1 MTSPSRATTRASL
14 ALSCVGSVLLPF
26 ATTPAVAQDT
36 ASGGDKV
43 LGSMT
48 VTDSAI
54 DQAAAVKQSSPKA
67 VRSVRDTPQTVTVL
81 SKEVLEQQNLL
92 SLKDALST
100 VPGITFGAGEAGSGY
115 GDSITLRGYSA
126 NNDITID
133 GVRDGAQY
141 SRSDVFNIE
150 QIEVTNGANSVQN
163 GAGAVGGNINLVTK
177 RPLATDQAIF
187 QGGVGT
193 DNYYRATADI
203 NQHLTENI
211 AFRLNAM
218 YNHND
223 IPGRDVEKNDRW
235 GVAPSV
241 TLGIGGPTRMTI
253 EYFHQ
258 EEKNIPQFG
267 VPYFSNQF
275 INGPIPGTDRS
286 NYYGYRNIDIQR
298 IHVDQANM
306 IFEHEFTDKISIRNL
321 TRWQQVK
328 QFSRVD
334 GPEGNFCLANGSAT
348 GITGAGIAC
357 VPANTVVAGVTTVY
371 GARPGYFS
379 PTGGSRGATRDTVNR
394 LAYNQTDLK
403 AVFNTAGVE
412 HTLDLGVSLSRENY
426 SLNTGNS
433 IRNADGSIY
442 VLPLYDIYNP
452 DAITGTNGGGV
463 VYGSNIYTGPLNFIV
478 SARTHAR
485 QDDYAFYLFDALK
498 FSEHFE
504 LNGGVRWE
512 HSSGYSQ
519 TDNLNITGP
528 ALGLVSASLA
538 TVRNSANLFSFR
550 IGAVYKPV
558 EQVTL
563 YAAYGNSKTPSQS
576 TVNSLGACTIAGVGT
591 ATTSTCNTKPE
602 GAKNYEV
609 GVKAELFNGG
619 LLATL
624 ALFRNERDSYRV
636 AAGVPGVADQQL
648 DGYSRVNG
656 LSAGLSGNIT
666 PAWSITANYT
676 YLKSKLIRSVS
687 RACIAAPGTGACTN
701 SVAFPD
707 PAAGAQLQATPNHSG
722 SIYTA
727 YTLPFGLTL
736 GYGATY
742 QGSFAENLPAIAGP
756 GTLYPA
762 GSLIP
767 VFRSHNY
774 LVHNATISYA
784 FNEKLTAQVNVKN
797 IGDKLYYTRIRSVGV
812 GTGWATP
819 GDARSAV
826 FSLTYKM

>member
-1 MTSPSRATTRASL
+1 MKPSSRKPISL
-14 ALSCVGSVLLPF
+14 ALSCVGTIFLPF
-26 ATTPAVAQDT
+26 GAAHAQSEQS
-36 ASGGDKV
+36 SGQGDRV
-43 LGSMT
+43 LRGVT
-48 VTDSAI
+48 VTDTAI
-54 DQAAAVKQSSPKA
+54 SERPDRQQASPKS
-67 VRSVRDTPQTVTVL
+67 VRSVRDTPQTVTIL

-126 NNDITID
+126 NNDITMD
-133 GVRDGAQY
+133 GVRDSAQY
-141 SRSDVFNIE
+141 SRSDTFNIE
-150 QIEVTNGANSVQN
+150 QIEVTNGASSVQN

-177 RPLATDQAIF
+177 RPLDTDQAIF

-193 DNYYRATADI
+193 ANYYRATADI
-203 NQHLTENI
+203 NEHLAENI

-235 GVAPSV
+235 GIAPTI
-241 TLGIGGPTRMTI
+241 TLGIGGPTKMTLG
-253 EYFHQ
+253 YFHQ
-258 EEKNIPQFG
+258 EENNIPQYG
-267 VPYFSNQF
+267 VPYFSNAYL
-275 INGPIPGTDRS
+275 NGPIPGVSRS
-286 NYYGYRNIDIQR
+286 NYYGYRNIDLQR
-298 IHVDQANM
+298 IRVDQANL
-306 IFEHEFTDKISIRNL
+306 IFDHQFDDNVSIRNL
-321 TRWQQVK
+321 TRWQSVK
-328 QFSRVD
+328 QFSRAD
-334 GPEGNFCLANGSAT
+334 GPEGNFCLANGTAT

-357 VPANTVVAGVTTVY
+357 VAANTVTGGVTTVY

-379 PTGGSRGATRDTVNR
+379 PTGGSRGSTRDTDNR

-403 AVFNTAGVE
+403 AVFKTFDLE
-412 HTLDLGVSLSRENY
+412 HTLDIGASLSRETY
-426 SLNTGNS
+426 ALNSGNS
-433 IRNADGSIY
+433 IRYADGSVY
-442 VLPLYDIYNP
+442 VPPLYDIYNP
-452 DAITGTNGGGV
+452 NAITGTNGGGV

-485 QDDYAFYLFDALK
+485 QDNYAFYAFDALK
-498 FSEHFE
+498 ISTHFE
-504 LNGGVRWE
+504 LNGGMRWE

-519 TDNLNITGP
+519 TDNLNTTGA
-528 ALGLVSASLA
+528 ALGQVSASLA
-538 TVRNSANLFSFR
+538 AVRNSASLFSFR
-550 IGAVYKPV
+550 IGAVYKPI
-558 EQVTL
+558 EEVTL

-576 TVNSLGACTIAGVGT
+576 TVNSAGACTLVGVGT
-591 ATTSTCNTKPE
+591 ATSSTCNTKPE
-602 GAKNYEV
+602 GAKNYEI
-609 GVKAELFNGG
+609 GVKAELFDGG

-656 LSAGLSGNIT
+656 ISAGLSGNIT
-666 PAWSITANYT
+666 PAWTVTANYT

-687 RACIAAPGTGACTN
+687 LACIAAPGTGTCTN

-707 PAAGAQLQATPNHSG
+707 PAAGAELQATPKHSG

-742 QGSFAENLPAIAGP
+742 QGSFAENLPAIAAAN
-756 GTLYPA
+756 TLYPA

-767 VFRSHNY
+767 VFRTPSY

-784 FNEKLTAQVNVKN
+784 VNARLSAQVNVKN

-826 FSLTYKM
+826 FTLTYKM